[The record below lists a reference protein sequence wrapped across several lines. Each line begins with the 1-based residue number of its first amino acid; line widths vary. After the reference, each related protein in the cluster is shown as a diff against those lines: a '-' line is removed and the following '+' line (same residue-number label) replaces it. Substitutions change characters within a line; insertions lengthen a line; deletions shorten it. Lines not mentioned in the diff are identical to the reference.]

1 MAAAAMR
8 AGLLPPPPPLPDEV
22 ASADGSDRK
31 GLWDHKVSRRLAAAC
46 NCPPAAVVCKV
57 Y

>member
-46 NCPPAAVVCKV
+46 NCPPAAVVCKA